1 MALNSTK
8 RLSGTESENFRQSLV
23 VEIDY
28 TSEEQTCTKNPGH
41 VDFIPIQE
49 LNIAHFPE
57 RYQDE
62 DLLQTVKLLGDLT
75 VKVTVLSAK
84 TKTGSGKVRYISKSN
99 LNGVCPCSKC
109 CKAVKPNTTWW
120 EIVVLSSSCVV
131 ANDEEAKNSKC
142 RLFYD
147 NTDCPYV
154 HIDVL
159 KKISKKY
166 TGESGICSLICVTC
180 DEDLAQSI
188 EMKLERFTTLY
199 ETTFDKFWE
208 VENPEKLVVI
218 VSHPH
223 GAHKKVSIG
232 KILKK
237 ITFSDGYSSISYST
251 NTCPG
256 STGAFLY
263 IL

>member
-1 MALNSTK
+1 MSRSPTK
-8 RLSGTESENFRQSLV
+8 GLFDVSESEKHRQSLN
-23 VEIDY
+23 VEINY

-41 VDFIPIQE
+41 VDFIPIQA
-49 LNIAHFPE
+49 LNIASFPG

-75 VKVTVLSAK
+75 VKVKVLSAK
-84 TKTGSGKVRYISKSN
+84 TKTGSGKVIDISKN
-99 LNGVCPCSKC
+99 TLNGTCPCSKC
-109 CKAVKPNTTWW
+109 CKEVDKPNKTWW
-120 EIVVLSSSCVV
+120 EIVVLTSSLVV
-131 ANDEEAKNSKC
+131 ANNEEAKNSKC
-142 RLFYD
+142 SLFYD
-147 NTDCPYV
+147 NADCPYV
-154 HIDVL
+154 DIDGL
-159 KKISKKY
+159 KTVRSSEKSD
-166 TGESGICSLICVTC
+166 ICRLICVTC
-180 DEDLAQSI
+180 DGDLAQSL
-188 EMKLERFTTLY
+188 EMKLERFTNLY

-208 VENPEKLVVI
+208 VKNPEKLVVI

-232 KILKK
+232 KILEKN
-237 ITFSDGYSSISYST
+237 TFSDGYSSISYST